1 MNVVDSSAWLE
12 YFANGPNAG
21 DFEVPILDTESLLV
35 PSIAILEVYR
45 HVLRTRGREEALV
58 AAAAMRSGQ
67 TVDLGYSLALE
78 AAEIGLTLKL
88 PLADS
93 VIYASA
99 RAHDATLW
107 TQDADFEG
115 LDGVEYHP
123 KRTGP

>member
-1 MNVVDSSAWLE
+1 VNVVDSSAWLE
-12 YFANGPNAG
+12 FFANGPNAG

-99 RAHDATLW
+99 RAHDAKLW
-107 TQDADFEG
+107 TQDADFDG
-115 LDGVEYHP
+115 LDGVEYRP
-123 KRTGP
+123 KRT